1 MAAKMSDKKKVMIE
15 VDEEFAEAAKE
26 TVRLLS
32 VVSELR
38 SEHGCPWDREQTH
51 DSLKKYLIE
60 ETYEAVDAIERRDD
74 KDLYGELGDV
84 LLQVAMNSRVA
95 EEEKRFD
102 FAKVAKTV
110 ADKMIYRHPHVFG
123 GRDGI
128 ETADDV
134 LSIWEILK
142 SKENLDGDKSA
153 KTEKSVVDVPR
164 TLPALMRAEKI
175 QAKASRVG
183 FDWDDIA
190 GPWEKFQEEIQELRE
205 AESQE
210 EKTKEFGDVI
220 FALVNVSRFM
230 DIDPEAALNLTNE
243 KFIRRFKFVEKQ
255 VKESGREW
263 NDFSLDELDSFWD
276 MAKEQ
281 ENHC

>member
-1 MAAKMSDKKKVMIE
+1 MSENKKVTIE
-15 VDEEFAEAAKE
+15 VEAEFAEAARE
-26 TVRLLS
+26 TVRLLQ
-32 VVSELR
+32 VVKELR

-74 KDLYGELGDV
+74 CDLYGELGDV
-84 LLQVAMNSRVA
+84 LLQVVMNSRVA
-95 EEEKRFD
+95 EEEQRFD

-134 LSIWEILK
+134 LQIWEILK
-142 SKENLDGDKSA
+142 SKENLTGGEA
-153 KTEKSVVDVPR
+153 KPDKSVVDTPR

-183 FDWDDIA
+183 FDWEDIS
-190 GPWEKFQEEIQELRE
+190 GPWEKFREEIDELRQAKNQ
-205 AESQE
+205 AERTQ
-210 EKTKEFGDVI
+210 EFGDVI
-220 FALVNVSRFM
+220 FALVNVARFLN
-230 DIDPEAALNLTNE
+230 IDPEEALNFTNE
-243 KFIRRFKFVEKQ
+243 KFIRRFKFVEER
-255 VKESGREW
+255 VKESGKEW
-263 NDFSLDELDSFWD
+263 NDFNLAELDSFWD
-276 MAKEQ
+276 MAKSTES
-281 ENHC
+281 NS

>member
-1 MAAKMSDKKKVMIE
+1 MAENKKVTIE
-15 VDEEFAEAAKE
+15 VDADLAEAARE

-38 SEHGCPWDREQTH
+38 SDHGCPWDREQTH

-74 KDLYGELGDV
+74 RDLYGELGDV

-95 EEEKRFD
+95 EEEGRFD

-128 ETADDV
+128 DTADDV
-134 LSIWEILK
+134 LQIWEILK
-142 SKENLDGDKSA
+142 SKENLEGGKADKKA
-153 KTEKSVVDVPR
+153 KSVVDVPR

-190 GPWEKFQEEIQELRE
+190 GPWDKVREEIAELQAADSRE
-205 AESQE
+205 EQ
-210 EKTKEFGDVI
+210 TKEFGDVI
-220 FALVNVSRFM
+220 FALVNVARFL

-243 KFIRRFKFVEKQ
+243 KFIRRFKYVEKQ
-255 VKESGREW
+255 VTESGKEW
-263 NDFSLDELDSFWD
+263 NEFTLDQLDGFWD
-276 MAKEQ
+276 QAKQQ
-281 ENHC
+281 ENDF

>member
-1 MAAKMSDKKKVMIE
+1 MSEKKKVTIE
-15 VDEEFAEAAKE
+15 VDAEFAEAAKE

-38 SEHGCPWDREQTH
+38 SDHGCPWDREQTH

-74 KDLYGELGDV
+74 RDLYGELGDV

-95 EEEKRFD
+95 EEEGRFD

-128 ETADDV
+128 DTADDV
-134 LSIWEILK
+134 LQIWEILK
-142 SKENLDGDKSA
+142 SKENLEGGKA
-153 KTEKSVVDVPR
+153 EPKVKSVVDVPR

-190 GPWEKFQEEIQELRE
+190 GPWDKVREEIAELQ
-205 AESQE
+205 AADSE
-210 EKTKEFGDVI
+210 EERAKEFGDVI
-220 FALVNVSRFM
+220 FALVNVARFLN
-230 DIDPEAALNLTNE
+230 IDPEAALNLTNE
-243 KFIRRFKFVEKQ
+243 KFISRFKYVEKQ
-255 VKESGREW
+255 VKESGKEW
-263 NDFSLDELDSFWD
+263 NEFTLDELDSFWD
-276 MAKEQ
+276 QAKQQ
-281 ENHC
+281 ENSCQKG

>member
-1 MAAKMSDKKKVMIE
+1 MSEKKKVTIE
-15 VDEEFAEAAKE
+15 VDAEFAEAAKE

-38 SEHGCPWDREQTH
+38 SDHGCPWDREQTH

-74 KDLYGELGDV
+74 RDLYGELGDV

-95 EEEKRFD
+95 EEEGRFD

-128 ETADDV
+128 DTADDV
-134 LSIWEILK
+134 LQIWEILK
-142 SKENLDGDKSA
+142 SKENLEGGKA
-153 KTEKSVVDVPR
+153 EPKVKSVVDVPR

-190 GPWEKFQEEIQELRE
+190 GPWDKVREEIAELQ
-205 AESQE
+205 AADSE
-210 EKTKEFGDVI
+210 EERAKEFGDVI
-220 FALVNVSRFM
+220 FALVNVARFLN
-230 DIDPEAALNLTNE
+230 IDPEAALNLTNE
-243 KFIRRFKFVEKQ
+243 KFISRFKYVEKQ
-255 VKESGREW
+255 VKESGKEW
-263 NDFSLDELDSFWD
+263 NEFTLDELDSFWD
-276 MAKEQ
+276 QAKQQ
-281 ENHC
+281 ENSCQNG